1 MSVLGLYLPCC
12 VMKRSSSSPPELAVQ
27 NYCVTCKLT
36 NIWISGGGGGGAC
49 SDWAGEIVFFFS
61 KIRTQF
67 RSIIECVITL
77 QPRMWDSLEILRL
90 TEVKKGKVQ
99 LNFRFSIK
107 RTKSTGISCD
117 ICERF
122 HMRTPWKA
130 IAFQNIWPPC
140 LAFVLKCAALAAV
153 ITRYAFA
160 LKSNTNGE

>member
-1 MSVLGLYLPCC
+1 M
-12 VMKRSSSSPPELAVQ
+12 
-27 NYCVTCKLT
+27 
-36 NIWISGGGGGGAC
+36 WGAC
-49 SDWAGEIVFFFS
+49 SDWAGEIVFFS

-160 LKSNTNGE
+160 LKSNKMVSSRGLNMRITTRLISLEWCLSEFTHWT

>member
-1 MSVLGLYLPCC
+1 
-12 VMKRSSSSPPELAVQ
+12 
-27 NYCVTCKLT
+27 
-36 NIWISGGGGGGAC
+36 
-49 SDWAGEIVFFFS
+49 
-61 KIRTQF
+61 
-67 RSIIECVITL
+67 
-77 QPRMWDSLEILRL
+77 MWDSLEILRL

-140 LAFVLKCAALAAV
+140 LAFVLECAALAAV

>member
-1 MSVLGLYLPCC
+1 MSVLSLYWPCC
-12 VMKRSSSSPPELAVQ
+12 VMKRSSSSPLELAVH
-27 NYCVTCKLT
+27 NCCVTCKLT
-36 NIWISGGGGGGAC
+36 NIWIRGEGGVGGLQRLSGRDC
-49 SDWAGEIVFFFS
+49 FFS